1 MTLTPAG
8 STKGP
13 TSTARLILDTQP
25 PVLDLDVN
33 SAGQQTTAT
42 KLVPENV
49 IAAGAELL
57 TKDTGIAAATDI
69 SRIVVTY
76 RGHASERSKEWFSI
90 AGTTDVT
97 IGLTDVGGEFRA
109 TIGGAQIVCSS
120 GFAPDNMSLTIYS
133 LNEGMSFTSIQ
144 AKTILEALRFKSSSS
159 DRSNRDF
166 ELTMMDLAG
175 NTSTPVVSTLAID
188 TRTPPTLTATE
199 VAEGNQIS
207 YGMVRLVDGLGTDTN
222 TKNLTKD
229 ESVNIPIPT
238 GFTASTFLSAIKALG
253 TDWGGQAISSSP
265 SVIETQ
271 YRSYL
276 SFSAAPVTS
285 RNYSAMHQAHRDI
298 KGDQINFSITGDTLS
313 LRNLGGFYIEN
324 TDMYR
329 FTGSNACAPSA

>member
-1 MTLTPAG
+1 
-8 STKGP
+8 
-13 TSTARLILDTQP
+13 
-25 PVLDLDVN
+25 
-33 SAGQQTTAT
+33 
-42 KLVPENV
+42 
-49 IAAGAELL
+49 
-57 TKDTGIAAATDI
+57 
-69 SRIVVTY
+69 
-76 RGHASERSKEWFSI
+76 
-90 AGTTDVT
+90 
-97 IGLTDVGGEFRA
+97 
-109 TIGGAQIVCSS
+109 
-120 GFAPDNMSLTIYS
+120 
-133 LNEGMSFTSIQ
+133 MSFTSIQ